1 MAWPRLKAQCFGAW
15 LWMDLLS
22 HDSQPERSTIKKS
35 VTVRCLRKKPVT
47 KCNSKQRLRED
58 FCLQVEKT
66 SRSLFQEVPAGKTP
80 PSRSL
85 LWQSS
90 CYASAASSTFIHT
103 FYHDLMHSWIHSTSV
118 TSSEKNLFLMT
129 QLSSCNFYWTIL
141 QCAILFYLV
150 KRTNEFCFRKMKWQ
164 NIWKWTAFLRHD
176 FPLQRRAGEFF
187 AFISKFSCYLLLSW
201 PFLRLWHS
209 LYQMINSN
217 FTRYGTVP
225 NSICRRLQVISKPN
239 LKEEELLF
247 LLYKWK
253 SIHSK
258 HLSSKLFNSCLF
270 IFRIRTSNKQ

>member
-1 MAWPRLKAQCFGAW
+1 MKEMLCRWPHLWHINQCMASPNFVVDIAIYSLKLHKTGMAWPRLKAQCFGAC

-90 CYASAASSTFIHT
+90 CYAFAASSTVIHT

-129 QLSSCNFYWTIL
+129 QLSSV
-141 QCAILFYLV
+141 Q
-150 KRTNEFCFRKMKWQ
+150 
-164 NIWKWTAFLRHD
+164 
-176 FPLQRRAGEFF
+176 
-187 AFISKFSCYLLLSW
+187 
-201 PFLRLWHS
+201 
-209 LYQMINSN
+209 
-217 FTRYGTVP
+217 
-225 NSICRRLQVISKPN
+225 
-239 LKEEELLF
+239 F
-247 LLYKWK
+247 LLNHIAVCHFVLPCKK
-253 SIHSK
+253 
-258 HLSSKLFNSCLF
+258 N
-270 IFRIRTSNKQ
+270 